1 MMRVS
6 PFKRNMVL
14 VFISMFVLLLASQA
28 KASSAPAMMT
38 SPADGSIFTST
49 NVNFQW
55 EDVGASAYH
64 IWIGRSIGGKELY
77 SASLGTNTSKTIRG
91 LPSNGSTLYVR
102 IFTKISDKWFYNNYT
117 YTTVTA
123 DVAAARMTSPTNDST
138 FTSTTVNFQWEN
150 VGAPAYHIWIG
161 TSIGGYELYN
171 ASLGTNTSKTINGF
185 SSNGSN
191 VYVRIFTKISDKWF
205 SNDYTYTTATLS
217 GNSARMTSP
226 TNDSTFTSTTV
237 NFQWENVGAPAYYMW
252 IGRSIGGKEMYN
264 ASQGTNTSKTFIN
277 FPNNGSNVYVR
288 IFTKISD
295 RWFYHDYTYTTVT
308 RSVNSARM
316 TSPTN
321 DSTFTSTTVNFQWE
335 NVGAPAYHIWIG
347 TSIGGYELYNASLGT
362 NTSKTIN
369 GFSSNGSN
377 VYVRM
382 WTKISDRWFSHD
394 YTYTTVTTSAAD
406 RDSDGILDPVD
417 NCPDIANPGQGDV
430 NSNDTGDHCECSF
443 TTELIDL
450 GPWQAAQFLPIGGDP
465 DGVACQTDSVDN
477 NRTITAR
484 NSDADSDA
492 LLLYFLEYNPY
503 SERPI
508 GTAQSDS
515 EMSSC
520 AVFINCSGF

>member
-77 SASLGTNTSKTIRG
+77 S
-91 LPSNGSTLYVR
+91 
-102 IFTKISDKWFYNNYT
+102 
-117 YTTVTA
+117 
-123 DVAAARMTSPTNDST
+123 
-138 FTSTTVNFQWEN
+138 
-150 VGAPAYHIWIG
+150 
-161 TSIGGYELYN
+161 

-321 DSTFTSTTVNFQWE
+321 DSTFTSTTVN
-335 NVGAPAYHIWIG
+335 
-347 TSIGGYELYNASLGT
+347 S
-362 NTSKTIN
+362 
-369 GFSSNGSN
+369 
-377 VYVRM
+377 
-382 WTKISDRWFSHD
+382 
-394 YTYTTVTTSAAD
+394 
-406 RDSDGILDPVD
+406 
-417 NCPDIANPGQGDV
+417 GQGDV

>member
-308 RSVNSARM
+308 
-316 TSPTN
+316 
-321 DSTFTSTTVNFQWE
+321 
-335 NVGAPAYHIWIG
+335 
-347 TSIGGYELYNASLGT
+347 
-362 NTSKTIN
+362 
-369 GFSSNGSN
+369 
-377 VYVRM
+377 
-382 WTKISDRWFSHD
+382 
-394 YTYTTVTTSAAD
+394 TSAAD

-465 DGVACQTDSVDN
+465 DGVACQTDSVDS